1 MSSNSTFSN
10 LTSKSYAIALFE
22 TSTERTE
29 LDKVENEMKNLSQLI
44 KDSSDFKD
52 FITSPAI
59 SPQNKKYAIDKITS
73 QNNFSKTSKDFLG
86 LISTKNRLFF
96 LNQIIDSFLNL
107 ISKNKGELKAK
118 LISSKKLSKEEHKK
132 IETELSQS
140 FKSNLNI
147 DYKYDPSLIAGLVIQ
162 IGSIMVDTSIKSQLK
177 KLENKMVEA

>member
-1 MSSNSTFSN
+1 MHSVSSVTRIGEFCGSVIIW
-10 LTSKSYAIALFE
+10 Y
-22 TSTERTE
+22 
-29 LDKVENEMKNLSQLI
+29 
-44 KDSSDFKD
+44 
-52 FITSPAI
+52 
-59 SPQNKKYAIDKITS
+59 
-73 QNNFSKTSKDFLG
+73 
-86 LISTKNRLFF
+86 KNRLFF

-118 LISSKKLSKEEHKK
+118 LISSKKLSKEEYKK